1 MALSIHSAII
11 ENRIINRIL
20 ISVLST
26 DNSEV
31 GCIPTNPFYYVE
43 DTMLVD
49 LTKLKGFSIYTDK
62 QTLMLTNT
70 KKNPSI
76 EYIEIE
82 GDIVKQIST
91 YRGAS
96 ESETASLI
104 EGANIKEITEEE
116 YNKLIE

>member
-62 QTLMLTNT
+62 QTLNS
-70 KKNPSI
+70 KSIVSINKNLIKSI
-76 EYIEIE
+76 KYI
-82 GDIVKQIST
+82 
-91 YRGAS
+91 
-96 ESETASLI
+96 
-104 EGANIKEITEEE
+104 
-116 YNKLIE
+116 